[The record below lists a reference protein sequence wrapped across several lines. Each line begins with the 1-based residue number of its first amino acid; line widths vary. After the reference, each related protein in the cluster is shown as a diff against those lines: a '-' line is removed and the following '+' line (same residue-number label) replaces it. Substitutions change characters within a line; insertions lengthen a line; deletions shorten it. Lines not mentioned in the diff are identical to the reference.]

1 MKRSTM
7 DEAQR
12 DTTLIEIQLNVAKMS
27 TDICWLKRILTAAAI
42 LVAAIFGIQL
52 PETFIQG

>member
-1 MKRSTM
+1 M